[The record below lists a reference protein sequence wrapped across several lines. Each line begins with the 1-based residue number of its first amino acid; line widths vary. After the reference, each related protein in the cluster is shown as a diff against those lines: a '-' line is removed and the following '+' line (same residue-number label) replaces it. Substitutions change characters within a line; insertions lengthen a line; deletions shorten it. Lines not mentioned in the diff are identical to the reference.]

1 LAAVGSILFAVE
13 EIVSLPIPFFKL
25 GLANVVT
32 LMVLIGY
39 GFREAIAVVVL
50 RVFVGSL
57 LIGTLFQPNFLFSLS
72 GGLASALVM
81 GFVIRWGRGWF
92 GLVGISILGA
102 LAKNTAQLLIA
113 YGLWVRQA
121 KILSLLPLFFV
132 VSIVAGTVVG
142 LLTASLMKK
151 IRLPSMLN

>member
-1 LAAVGSILFAVE
+1 MAAVGSILFAVE
-13 EIVSLPIPFFKL
+13 EVVLLPIPFFKL

-39 GFREAIAVVVL
+39 GFREALAVVVL

-57 LIGTLFQPNFLFSLS
+57 LIGTLFQPNFLFSMA

-92 GLVGISILGA
+92 GLVGVSILGA
-102 LAKNTAQLLIA
+102 LAKNAAQLLIA
-113 YGLWVRQA
+113 YGLLVRQA
-121 KILSLLPLFFV
+121 KILSLLPLFFL
-132 VSIVAGTVVG
+132 VSIGAGTVVG
-142 LLTASLMKK
+142 LITGSLMKK
-151 IRLPSMLN
+151 IIFPRAP

>member
-1 LAAVGSILFAVE
+1 ME
-13 EIVSLPIPFFKL
+13 EIVTIPIPFFKL

-32 LMVLIGY
+32 LMVLIAY

-50 RVFVGSL
+50 RVLVGSL
-57 LIGTLFQPNFLFSLS
+57 LIGTLFQPNFFFSLS

-81 GFVIRWGRGWF
+81 GFVIRMGRGWF

-113 YGLWVRQA
+113 YGLWVRQT

-151 IRLPSMLN
+151 IRLPGAGGRYS